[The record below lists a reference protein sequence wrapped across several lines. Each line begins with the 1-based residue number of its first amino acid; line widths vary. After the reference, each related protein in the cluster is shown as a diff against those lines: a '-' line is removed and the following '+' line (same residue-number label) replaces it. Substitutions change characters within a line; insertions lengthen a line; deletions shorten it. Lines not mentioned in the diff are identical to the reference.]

1 VSDPTE
7 LIQAAGGGG
16 AVVALVG
23 FLVQTALKRG
33 AKAEDDQ
40 MRTILETLTRID
52 KTTQKLETEAAVDRN
67 EVSNMRGQLAHIEKR
82 LQGISED
89 YSERLAALEEKTTRL
104 DERSNV
110 MSALRDVLREERE
123 P

>member
-1 VSDPTE
+1 MSDPTE

-23 FLVQTALKRG
+23 FLVQSALKRG

-67 EVSNMRGQLAHIEKR
+67 EVSNMRGQLTHVEKR

-89 YSERLAALEEKTTRL
+89 YSERLADLEEKTTRL

-110 MSALRDVLREERE
+110 MDGLRQVLREERK
-123 P
+123 

>member
-1 VSDPTE
+1 MSDPTE

-23 FLVQTALKRG
+23 WLVQSALKRG

-40 MRTILETLTRID
+40 MRAILETLTRID

-67 EVSNMRGQLAHIEKR
+67 EVSNMRGQLTHVEKR
-82 LQGISED
+82 LGGISED
-89 YSERLAALEEKTTRL
+89 YSKRLAALEEKTTRL
-104 DERSNV
+104 DERSSV
-110 MSALRDVLREERE
+110 MDGLRQALREERK
-123 P
+123 